1 VRAARVAVT
10 GIGLICPLGAA
21 FGDQVAA
28 LAARVAAGERALRP
42 HPPLAQLPDGGLAG
56 VVGALDLDRFLLR
69 RKDKKLLARPSALA
83 LACAGPLV
91 SAWPGDRRAL
101 ALFLG
106 VGREPPDD
114 GESEATLALS
124 ARDGALDESLLAG
137 PGRDRYP
144 PLLPLKTLPNMAPA
158 HISINL
164 GLMGENAAWA
174 GVWGAGLLA
183 LRAGLLAV
191 AEGRAPAALVGGADS
206 RVDLGSARDRLRVG
220 EAGAPAEGAALLLLE
235 PAEAAAARGARVYGW
250 LELADPT
257 AATGADGVD
266 ARAVTIDQMGDLG
279 AAAAPVAAALALC
292 GDRPRTVRAADPGL
306 PALAV
311 GVRPEAAC

>member
-1 VRAARVAVT
+1 MSAARVAVT
-10 GIGLICPLGAA
+10 GLGLVCPLGAA
-21 FGDQVAA
+21 FNEQVAV
-28 LAARVAAGERALRP
+28 LAARLAAGERALRP

-91 SAWPGDRRAL
+91 SAYPGDRREL
-101 ALFLG
+101 ALYLG

-124 ARDGALDESLLAG
+124 ARDGLLDEGLLAG

-183 LRAGLLAV
+183 LRAGLRAV

-220 EAGAPAEGAALLLLE
+220 EEGAPAEGAALLLLE
-235 PAEAAAARGARVYGW
+235 PEAEARSRGAKVYGW
-250 LELADPT
+250 LVEADP
-257 AATGADGVD
+257 AELGAID
-266 ARAVTIDQMGDLG
+266 ARGVNIDQMGDLG
-279 AAAAPVAAALALC
+279 AAAAPVAAVLALC
-292 GDRPRTVRAADPGL
+292 GDRPRAVWAADPGL

-311 GVRPEAAC
+311 GVRPDTAC